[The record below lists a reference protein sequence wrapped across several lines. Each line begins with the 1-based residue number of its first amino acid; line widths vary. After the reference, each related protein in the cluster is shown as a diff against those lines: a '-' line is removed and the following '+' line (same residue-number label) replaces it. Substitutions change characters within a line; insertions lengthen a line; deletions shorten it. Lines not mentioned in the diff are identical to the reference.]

1 MTSMR
6 NGRMPPG
13 LLVAKLGEMEC
24 GQFVGKAV
32 WENFLVCFTQ
42 GMDRLLGVAGII
54 IFFVIMDHSP
64 IPYV

>member
-1 MTSMR
+1 MTPMR

-54 IFFVIMDHSP
+54 IFL
-64 IPYV
+64 